1 MLDAGARVIHVDVMD
16 GHFVPPITMGPLAVD
31 ALAERVHGAGALLDV
46 HLMIER
52 PERQIA
58 EFVKAGAD
66 NITIHAEATPHLH
79 YAVSAIKDAGCRA
92 GVALCPATPVE
103 LLSELAEDLDLAL
116 CMTVNPGWGGQMF
129 LPRSPG
135 KIERLRA
142 LIGPGPAL
150 EVDGGVDARTAGPC
164 AQAGAT
170 RVRRRLRR
178 LRRRGPGLGLP
189 RDHGRS
195 GGAASRIGD
204 RVPPVHNG
212 VAMALTVLIVDDHP
226 SFRASARVL
235 LEAEGFDV
243 IGEAADG
250 ASGIVEAKRLL
261 PDLVLLDVQLPDIDG
276 FDVASRLSNG
286 AGPAI
291 VLVSS
296 RDSSDFGPLV
306 ARSGARGFVPKA
318 ELSGARIHEL
328 L

>member
-1 MLDAGARVIHVDVMD
+1 
-16 GHFVPPITMGPLAVD
+16 
-31 ALAERVHGAGALLDV
+31 
-46 HLMIER
+46 MIER

-58 EFVKAGAD
+58 AFAEAGAD

-79 YAVSAIKDAGCRA
+79 YAVSAIKEAGCRA

-103 LLSELAEDLDLAL
+103 ALSELAEDLDLAL
-116 CMTVNPGWGGQMF
+116 CMTVNPGWGGQAF

-150 EVDGGVDARTAGPC
+150 EVDGGVDASTAGAC

-170 RVRRRLRR
+170 VFVAGSAVFGADDPAAAFRRDIG
-178 LRRRGPGLGLP
+178 RG
-189 RDHGRS
+189 

-204 RVPPVHNG
+204 RVQPVHTG
-212 VAMALTVLIVDDHP
+212 PAMALSVLIVDDHP

-250 ASGIVEAKRLL
+250 ASGIAEAKRLR

-276 FDVASRLSNG
+276 FDVASRLANG